1 MAEAV
6 STDPN
11 LSARVRALVNRSS
24 IAAVARKLR
33 LAEATVARLAGG
45 LKVTAGTEL
54 LATQRIGQLER
65 GAA

>member
-6 STDPN
+6 ATDPK
-11 LSARVRALVNRSS
+11 LSARVRALVNETSLS
-24 IAAVARKLR
+24 AVARRLD

-45 LKVTAGTEL
+45 LKVSPGTEL
-54 LATQRIGQLER
+54 LASARLSELER